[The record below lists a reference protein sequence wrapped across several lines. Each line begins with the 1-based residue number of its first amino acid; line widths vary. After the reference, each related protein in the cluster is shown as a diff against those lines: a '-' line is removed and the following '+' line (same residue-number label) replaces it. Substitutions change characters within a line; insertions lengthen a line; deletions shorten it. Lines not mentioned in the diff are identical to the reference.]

1 MPRFLLLIFFLCWTI
16 PATGLAQ
23 VIRFAPLPMENRE
36 TVVKQFQPMLRF
48 LEEQLNLTVT
58 LIYTDSYED
67 IIDKFRAGAI
77 DLAYLGPLPYV
88 ELRKQDSQA
97 EAIVHFNEQSG
108 KPFYTCAIAAMA
120 DGAIPL
126 AGLSGRRIA
135 LTQPLSTCGYLSVA
149 GMLRGHGSTIE
160 DNRYAY
166 LDKHD
171 TVALAIVRGEYDI
184 GGLKS
189 AIAKKYRHLGLAIL
203 AETPPLPGFG
213 LIANRATLPAE
224 TIRTI
229 QDSLTQLAPTGKDR
243 VMLETWGENLRFG
256 AVPASDG
263 DYDQV
268 RSLKGSSPIPQQ
280 GN

>member
-1 MPRFLLLIFFLCWTI
+1 MRKFLFLIGFLCLLI
-16 PATGLAQ
+16 PATSRAQ
-23 VIRFAPLPMENRE
+23 VIRFAPLPMEHRE
-36 TVVKQFQPMLRF
+36 TIIKQFQPMLRF
-48 LEEQLNLTVT
+48 LEQQLKLTIT
-58 LIYTDSYED
+58 FIYTDSYGD

-77 DLAYLGPLPYV
+77 DLAYLGPLPYI
-88 ELRKQDSQA
+88 ELRNQDSQA
-97 EAIVHFNEQSG
+97 EPIVHFNEQSG

-120 DGAIPL
+120 DSTIPL

-149 GMLRGHGSTIE
+149 GLLRGYGSTIE

-171 TVALAIVRGEYDI
+171 AVALAIVRGEYDI

-203 AETPPLPGFG
+203 AETPPLPSFG
-213 LIANRATLPAE
+213 LIANRTTLPAE
-224 TIRTI
+224 TISAI
-229 QDSLTQLAPTGKDR
+229 QASLTQLAPTGKDR

-256 AVPASDG
+256 AVPASDS
-263 DYDQV
+263 DYNQL